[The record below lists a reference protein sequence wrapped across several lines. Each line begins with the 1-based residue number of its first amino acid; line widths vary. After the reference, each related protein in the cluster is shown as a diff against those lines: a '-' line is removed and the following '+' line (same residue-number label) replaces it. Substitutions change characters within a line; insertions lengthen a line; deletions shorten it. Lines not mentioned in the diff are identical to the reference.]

1 MKFCDSRHCF
11 PRKPWFCLDTASL
24 GVSELNR
31 RERDSLRWTEKHMRK
46 LFFALLVI
54 AVVCGCG
61 KKEGSTDAGAR
72 PVPPEAKVYSLED
85 VNQQLKEGKVT
96 LEGTHDDFRAF
107 FQAHPEYQLCR
118 DDEAFSVAVVRNK
131 KNDPKADDIYI
142 LANYNRDGKI
152 GGMEI
157 GPPQF
162 SVNNLTSYCR

>member
-1 MKFCDSRHCF
+1 MYFVIRDIAFRGRPDFAWTLLAWGYRNLTGESATRSAGRKRHMK
-11 PRKPWFCLDTASL
+11 
-24 GVSELNR
+24 
-31 RERDSLRWTEKHMRK
+31 K
-46 LFFALLVI
+46 LFFALLVF

-61 KKEGSTDAGAR
+61 KKEGSNDAGAR
-72 PVPPEAKVYSLED
+72 PVPPEAKVYSLDD
-85 VNQQLKEGKVT
+85 VNEQLKEGKVT
-96 LEGTHDDFRAF
+96 LEGTHDDFRVF
-107 FQAHPEYQLCR
+107 FQAHTEYQLCR

>member
-1 MKFCDSRHCF
+1 MK
-11 PRKPWFCLDTASL
+11 KPL
-24 GVSELNR
+24 
-31 RERDSLRWTEKHMRK
+31 
-46 LFFALLVI
+46 FALLVL
-54 AVVCGCG
+54 VTVCGCG
-61 KKEGSTDAGAR
+61 RKEESADAGAR

-85 VNQQLKEGKVT
+85 VNQQLKDGKLT

-118 DDEAFSVAVVRNK
+118 DDDAFSVAVVRNK
-131 KNDPKADDIYI
+131 KNDPKADDIFI

>member
-1 MKFCDSRHCF
+1 MK
-11 PRKPWFCLDTASL
+11 
-24 GVSELNR
+24 
-31 RERDSLRWTEKHMRK
+31 K
-46 LFFALLVI
+46 LLFALFVFV
-54 AVVCGCG
+54 AVCGCA

-72 PVPPEAKVYSLED
+72 PA
-85 VNQQLKEGKVT
+85 NQQLKEGKVT

-118 DDEAFSVAVVRNK
+118 DDDAFSVAVVRNK